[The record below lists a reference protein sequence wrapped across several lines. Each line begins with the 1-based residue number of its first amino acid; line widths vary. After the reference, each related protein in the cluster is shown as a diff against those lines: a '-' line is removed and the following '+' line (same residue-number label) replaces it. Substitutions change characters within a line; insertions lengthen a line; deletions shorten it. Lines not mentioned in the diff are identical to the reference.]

1 MYGSQGMIW
10 KSLSFI
16 FGSRTN
22 LNIQYARKLAE
33 NVGRTPVNHLL
44 NISLALERWRKK
56 SFLINKKTID
66 FWNEFDPQSL
76 TNVPPKILLFS
87 NQEFEQTAKKSEK
100 HWGNWNLE
108 AFELVFFLL
117 LVQNVGTNKLCK
129 IWQILIK

>member
-22 LNIQYARKLAE
+22 LNNQYARKLAE

-44 NISLALERWRKK
+44 NISFPGALERWRKK
-56 SFLINKKTID
+56 SFFFLINKKTID

-108 AFELVFFLL
+108 AFELVFFFA
-117 LVQNVGTNKLCK
+117 VGTERWNE
-129 IWQILIK
+129 